1 MRRATA
7 QRGRGMTP
15 GVRGVHD
22 VASSIFFIKASAGH
36 APRVG
41 CERRRARITSL
52 TEGVGRA
59 YTVHT
64 LIVCMSTTRQQEVN
78 EQDNQAQDGA
88 CVCTHLRLW
97 QPIGAQQRPEANQ
110 LMDACHSGNSDCVS
124 LHDALFESPY
134 LRKPVTG
141 QRPQHKYVMR
151 PGRQYLANGG

>member
-15 GVRGVHD
+15 GVCGVHD
-22 VASSIFFIKASAGH
+22 VVSSIFFIKASAGH

-52 TEGVGRA
+52 LEGVGRA
-59 YTVHT
+59 YTVHIPYT
-64 LIVCMSTTRQQEVN
+64 DCMYTTRQQEVI

-88 CVCTHLRLW
+88 CICTHLRLW

-110 LMDACHSGNSDCVS
+110 LMDAVILATLIASRCMT
-124 LHDALFESPY
+124 LFSS
-134 LRKPVTG
+134 RHTFAS
-141 QRPQHKYVMR
+141 R
-151 PGRQYLANGG
+151 